1 MNRSSVEDLDGSRVP
16 TPLNTRVLYQ
26 ADAASD
32 KELRDALQIKL
43 DRMKDECDK
52 LAAQLSVE
60 EESRSLLQRKQQLL
74 KQQLEDR
81 VSPAS

>member
-1 MNRSSVEDLDGSRVP
+1 MRVP
-16 TPLNTRVLYQ
+16 VALNTRVLYQ

-32 KELRDALQIKL
+32 KELREALQIKL

-52 LAAQLSVE
+52 LAAQLSTE
-60 EESRSLLQRKQQLL
+60 EESRSLLQRKYQLL

-81 VSPAS
+81 VSPDSPP